1 MVFCSVFKIIERND
15 TKFLICGS
23 QAPIFF
29 NFGFFKARI
38 QKSYQSET
46 IYFAQRD
53 KKKKT
58 RVLSDSK
65 NVKNDEKHQ
74 KLVQDQP
81 LGLYPSP
88 SSSPCPPTLN
98 HGL

>member
-15 TKFLICGS
+15 TKFLIFGS

-38 QKSYQSET
+38 QKNYQSET

-58 RVLSDSK
+58 GVLSNSTS
-65 NVKNDEKHQ
+65 VKNDEKHQ

-88 SSSPCPPTLN
+88 SPCPSA
-98 HGL
+98 

>member
-1 MVFCSVFKIIERND
+1 MVFCSVFKIIQRND
-15 TKFLICGS
+15 TNFFICDYS
-23 QAPIFF
+23 QTPIFF

-38 QKSYQSET
+38 PKNYQSET

-53 KKKKT
+53 KKRKH
-58 RVLSDSK
+58 LSDSK

-88 SSSPCPPTLN
+88 SPCPPTLH